1 MIRLRLKKTHPG
13 IPTPRYATEGA
24 AGLDLC
30 ADITCILQPGQ
41 ILRVPTGI
49 HAEIP
54 DGYEGQVR
62 PRSGLASQGVVAI
75 LGTIDSD
82 YRGEIHVLLENRSR
96 EPYIV
101 HPGDRIAQLV
111 IAPVARVGV
120 DVVEDLS
127 ETARGEG
134 GFGSTG
140 STWSDSP
147 LMGEE

>member
-1 MIRLRLKKTHPG
+1 MCSS
-13 IPTPRYATEGA
+13 
-24 AGLDLC
+24 DL
-30 ADITCILQPGQ
+30 
-41 ILRVPTGI
+41 
-49 HAEIP
+49 
-54 DGYEGQVR
+54 
-62 PRSGLASQGVVAI
+62 
-75 LGTIDSD
+75 
-82 YRGEIHVLLENRSR
+82 RGEIHVILENRGR

-140 STWSDSP
+140 STWLDSP
-147 LMGEE
+147 LVGEE